1 MGMLMRVHHLA
12 GGGPMNRL
20 LETVQCQIQEE
31 AALHPLARWC
41 SHPNCFRRDSGSHYP
56 VEPAHIGDAARREG
70 QSTGDEHMT
79 SDVAR

>member
-31 AALHPLARWC
+31 AVTA
-41 SHPNCFRRDSGSHYP
+41 
-56 VEPAHIGDAARREG
+56 
-70 QSTGDEHMT
+70 STGTMVL
-79 SDVAR
+79 SSKLFSSR